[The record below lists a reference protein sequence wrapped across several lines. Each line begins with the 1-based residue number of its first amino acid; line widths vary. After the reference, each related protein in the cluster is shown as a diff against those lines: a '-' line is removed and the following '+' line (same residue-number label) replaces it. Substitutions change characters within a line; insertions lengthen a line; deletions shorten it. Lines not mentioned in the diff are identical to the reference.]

1 MLYTRHAEFF
11 RQQLEFPYFSRYS
24 LANIFQ
30 ITEEQVLDR
39 FLAERWKGVN
49 WSEAGYNRFGHKDT
63 RLYSAKSMPYETR
76 LELVTGLT
84 DCLEEGMGPLLL
96 SADWEARLFCEIFK
110 KDDAETLR
118 AAAYRSAQ
126 LQYVQ
131 VAARELRLTDY
142 DAASAVAA
150 GFGIAPEIFFCLMEE
165 FSTTMFGFS
174 YPNPN
179 TLLDMS
185 ADLRFAAL
193 LWYCEHHS
201 PAILLSEF
209 PTEKAAVQ

>member
-30 ITEEQVLDR
+30 ITEEQVLYR
-39 FLAERWKGVN
+39 FFAERWKGVD
-49 WSEAGYNRFGHKDT
+49 WSEAGYNRFGYKDT

-76 LELVTGLT
+76 IELVTGLT
-84 DCLEEGMGPLLL
+84 DCLEEAMGPLLL
-96 SADWEARLFCEIFK
+96 SVDWEARLFCEIFHRN
-110 KDDAETLR
+110 DVEALR
-118 AAAYRSAQ
+118 ATAYRSAQ

-131 VAARELRLTDY
+131 VAAHELDLTDY

-150 GFGIAPEIFFCLMEE
+150 GFGIAPENFFSLMEE
-165 FSTTMFGFS
+165 FSVTMFGFVH
-174 YPNPN
+174 PN

-193 LWYCEHHS
+193 LRYCELHS

-209 PTEKAAVQ
+209 PMEKTAVQ